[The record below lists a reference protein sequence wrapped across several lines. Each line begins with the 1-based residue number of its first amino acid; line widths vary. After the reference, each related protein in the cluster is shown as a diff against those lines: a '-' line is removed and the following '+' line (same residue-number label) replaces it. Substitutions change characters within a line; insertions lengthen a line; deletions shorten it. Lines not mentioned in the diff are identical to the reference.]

1 MSNKLVCLFALLS
14 ILVLSCKSKPEN
26 KSVAAKIDY
35 QRSLINFSIYN
46 SEYEN
51 WMSFPVW
58 FNDSLVAKYDIEA
71 ITREVFSQGV
81 EDTSIYTNEF
91 LDKRWHYVFNPDG
104 TISSVDVSVI
114 YDAKTISEIQFKY
127 KGFDRK
133 TGYAQVLVSEK
144 ELADYENLP
153 YVIHNKNGNH
163 NFWSSYT
170 EWSNQHQVFILNNRD
185 HWKSL
190 VIDSM
195 LHPKPVDYI
204 FWGGLI
210 RPERSY
216 NVSNLVEESNVRN
229 FTYNKQMLMEIERVE
244 DPFVVKRSFQHNA
257 NGRLTD
263 IVDST
268 FSMGGFVSSAVV
280 HIDYQDHLPVMVTK
294 SLVKKDQEKI
304 IYREKLGYVL
314 RSDANSKENAK

>member
-1 MSNKLVCLFALLS
+1 MSKRLIYIFSLFLLLLVG
-14 ILVLSCKSKPEN
+14 CKDKPEN
-26 KSVAAKIDY
+26 KVDVKAPKY
-35 QRSLINFSIYN
+35 QRSIINFSAFN

-58 FNDSLVAKYDIEA
+58 FYDSLVQVHQ
-71 ITREVFSQGV
+71 ITGIKREVFSQGLD
-81 EDTSIYTNEF
+81 DTTLYASEF
-91 LDKRWHYVFNPDG
+91 LDKRWEYQFNPDG
-104 TISSVDVSVI
+104 TMASVDVAVV

-170 EWSNQHQVFILNNRD
+170 EWSNQHQVFILNNKD
-185 HWKSL
+185 HWKAL

-195 LHPKPVDYI
+195 LNPKPVDYV
-204 FWGGLI
+204 FWGGLV

-229 FTYNKQMLMEIERVE
+229 FKYTKAILTEIERVE
-244 DPFVVKRSFQHNA
+244 DPFVVKRTFKHNDK
-257 NGRLTD
+257 GQLID

-268 FSMGGFVSSAVV
+268 FSMGGFVSSSVL
-280 HIDYQDHLPVMVTK
+280 HLDYKEELPVMLTR
-294 SLVKKDQEKI
+294 SLVKKEEKKI
-304 IYREKLGYVL
+304 IYREKLAYSFRQDGAAKVQ
-314 RSDANSKENAK
+314 SK